1 MVVEVGPVG
10 IRAVEKTLMGVVIEI
25 TSERRETTGETVGSA
40 SCTGK
45 TLGCTEQ
52 TAMASAVLVLAVRTR
67 TVAKST
73 AVNQEITRCATAAIG
88 LCRSKTSRAVSGA
101 WLAGE
106 VGNESVVAC
115 WTCDYTGGVVEEV
128 SNSIQTLTTVA
139 DC

>member
-10 IRAVEKTLMGVVIEI
+10 IRAVEKTLMGVVIEVA
-25 TSERRETTGETVGSA
+25 TQGRETTGKTVGSA

-45 TLGCTEQ
+45 TLSCTEQ
-52 TAMASAVLVLAVRTR
+52 TAMTSAVLVLAVRTR

-101 WLAGE
+101 GLASE
-106 VGNESVVAC
+106 VRNESIDAC
-115 WTCDYTGGVVEEV
+115 WT
-128 SNSIQTLTTVA
+128 
-139 DC
+139 